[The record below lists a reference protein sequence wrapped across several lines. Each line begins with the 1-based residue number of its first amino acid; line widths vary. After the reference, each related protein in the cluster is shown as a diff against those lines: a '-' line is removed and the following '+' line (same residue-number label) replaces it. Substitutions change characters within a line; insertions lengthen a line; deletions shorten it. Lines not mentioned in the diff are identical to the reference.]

1 MFICKYMYFP
11 TWVFC
16 FVFCGN
22 LQRLLYNMSK
32 QGCFFYKFSH
42 HRECNEYSEI
52 WSYYKEKGNTFV
64 KLQYTNFHCYVHL
77 MGFRWVD
84 TDQFLM
90 FIRACG
96 ELCKINIQGR
106 IQGGRPP
113 LKLQKNMIF
122 WRIIVIFTRNTK
134 IPQQFSRLPP
144 QLEKIRFF
152 DVKSW
157 FFTQNTPTIFAPPSA
172 RRNFFKCAPP

>member
-1 MFICKYMYFP
+1 
-11 TWVFC
+11 
-16 FVFCGN
+16 
-22 LQRLLYNMSK
+22 L
-32 QGCFFYKFSH
+32 FFNKFSH

-64 KLQYTNFHCYVHL
+64 KLQYANFHCYVHL

-113 LKLQKNMIF
+113 PKIAKKYDFLAYNRDF
-122 WRIIVIFTRNTK
+122 HTK
-134 IPQQFSRLPP
+134 Y
-144 QLEKIRFF
+144 E
-152 DVKSW
+152 
-157 FFTQNTPTIFAPPSA
+157 NTPTIFAPSSTIGKNKIFWRKIVIFHTKYPNNFRSSLRSA
-172 RRNFFKCAPP
+172 QFF